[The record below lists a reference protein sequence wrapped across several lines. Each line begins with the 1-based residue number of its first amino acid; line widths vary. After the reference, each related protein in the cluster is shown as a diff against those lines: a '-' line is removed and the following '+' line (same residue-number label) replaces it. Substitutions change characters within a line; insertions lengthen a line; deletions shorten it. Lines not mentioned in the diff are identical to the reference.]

1 MTALITG
8 GSRGIG
14 RGIARSLAAEG
25 HRIALVA
32 RDPDRL
38 ARAAAELSGDTLW
51 RAADVADAPGVHA
64 AVHDLAE
71 EMKGLDTVVTAAGYG
86 VYFTTETSFEEAMS
100 SWDREVGVNLR
111 GAFATIQAAA
121 PYLRRPGGRVVVT
134 SSIAAYTG
142 GSIPGAAAYAAAKAG
157 LVGLTRGLSTDLA
170 PHGITVNAV
179 APGFIESDFHGD
191 DAEAAAARVVGD
203 IPAGRT
209 GTPDDIAGVVAF
221 LASPAA
227 SYITG
232 QVIHVNGGWY
242 YGA

>member
-1 MTALITG
+1 MTPLITG

-14 RGIARSLAAEG
+14 RSIARSLHAQG
-25 HRIALVA
+25 HRVALVA

-38 ARAAAELSGDTLW
+38 AQAAADLPSDTLW
-51 RAADVADAPGVHA
+51 RAVDIADATGVHA
-64 AVHDLAE
+64 AVHEVAE
-71 EMKGLDTVVTAAGYG
+71 EMEGLDIVVTAAGYG
-86 VYFTTETSFEEAMS
+86 VYFTTAASFEEAIS

-121 PYLRRPGGRVVVT
+121 PHLRRPGGRVVVT

-142 GSIPGAAAYAAAKAG
+142 GSTPGAAAYAAAKAG

-170 PHGITVNAV
+170 PQGITVNAI

-191 DAEAAAARVVGD
+191 NLEAAAARVLED

-221 LASPAA
+221 LTSPAA
-227 SYITG
+227 AYVTG
-232 QVIHVNGGWY
+232 QVIHVNGGWH

>member
-8 GSRGIG
+8 GSSGIG
-14 RGIARSLAAEG
+14 LGIARSLGAQG
-25 HRIALVA
+25 HRIGLIA

-51 RAADVADAPGVHA
+51 RAADVGDADSVHR
-64 AVHDLAE
+64 AVQELAE
-71 EMKGLDTVVTAAGYG
+71 DLNGFDIVVTAAGYG
-86 VYFTTETSFEEAMS
+86 VYFTTQVPFEEAIA

-121 PYLRRPGGRVVVT
+121 PRLRRPGGRVIVT

-142 GSIPGAAAYAAAKAG
+142 GSTPGAAAYAAAKAG
-157 LVGLTRGLSTDLA
+157 LVGLTRGLSTELA
-170 PHGITVNAV
+170 PQDITVNAV
-179 APGFIESDFHGD
+179 APGFIETPFHGD
-191 DAEAAAARVVGD
+191 NAESAAARVVGR
-203 IPAGRT
+203 IPAGRA
-209 GTPDDIAGVVAF
+209 GTPDDVAEVVAF

-227 SYITG
+227 GYVTG

-242 YGA
+242 HGS